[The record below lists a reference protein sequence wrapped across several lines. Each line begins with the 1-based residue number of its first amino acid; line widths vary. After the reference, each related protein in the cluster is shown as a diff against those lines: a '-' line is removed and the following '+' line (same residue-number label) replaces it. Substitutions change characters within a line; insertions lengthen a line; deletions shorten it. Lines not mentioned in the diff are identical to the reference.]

1 MLCIVA
7 VKARRH
13 NGYGLE
19 TKPREGLYSR
29 YIKRVLDFFI
39 ALVSLALF
47 WWLLLAVA
55 ILVRIK
61 LGSPVIFKQPR
72 PGRGERVFMLYKF
85 RSMTDK
91 TDATGE
97 LLSDEARLT
106 DFGKK
111 LRSTSL
117 DELPELLNILKG
129 DMAFVG
135 PRPLLIEYL
144 NLYNARQKRRHDVR
158 PGLTG
163 LAQCSGRNAL
173 SWEDRFELDV
183 EYVENCSFGLDLSI
197 ILKTVK
203 SVLRREGVSSSTSVT
218 MEPFRGSHE

>member
-1 MLCIVA
+1 MA
-7 VKARRH
+7 VKARWH

-19 TKPREGLYSR
+19 AKPREGLYSR
-29 YIKRVLDFFI
+29 YIKRVLDFCI

-91 TDATGE
+91 TDAAGE

-144 NLYNARQKRRHDVR
+144 SLYNARQKRRHDVR

-173 SWEDRFELDV
+173 SWEERFELDV

-203 SVLRREGVSSSTSVT
+203 SVLRREGVSSFTSVT